1 MRQVPVLIVGGGITG
16 LSCALFLA
24 AHQVPC
30 LLVER
35 HPDLLSH
42 PRARGITPRTMELYR
57 QVGLE
62 ESILAAAFAGSD
74 FAWVPVRAETLSDEV
89 YETPDEPSESDGAEA
104 SPCSFGPIDQDR
116 LEDLVR
122 SHARRLGAELR
133 FSTELTD
140 FTQDDSGVT
149 AVLTDRATGAS
160 EQVRASYLVAADG
173 FHSPI
178 RHRLGVPADGPG
190 RLFDTITAIVDAD
203 LRPALRGRR
212 ATIAYL
218 QRPRP
223 YTIMMAHDAEGPRWV
238 FGTGHDPSREPIE
251 SFTDERV
258 AAMVREAAGLPD
270 VEVRLRPQIPGTDM
284 KVLAFPIGAHV
295 ARNYRVGRVF
305 FIGDAAHVWP
315 PTGGLGANAGI
326 QDAHNLAWKLALV
339 TAGAAGPGLLDSY
352 EAERRPTG
360 LMTMGQALARFG
372 TRMGPGSAPE
382 IVEYGAVA
390 LGYRYRSAAV
400 LGGDE
405 DGDTTPLLPREL
417 RGQVGTRAPH
427 VPVERGGR
435 RISTLDLYGS
445 RFVLLTGPDGD
456 AWAKAAKDLPLPVD
470 VYRLGVDLASDTAA
484 EAHDL
489 APGEAILVRPDGFV
503 AWRST
508 DPGALAGALAAILC
522 R

>member
-24 AHQVPC
+24 AHRVPC

-35 HPDLLSH
+35 HPDLLGH

-62 ESILAAAFAGSD
+62 ERIRAAAFAGPG
-74 FAWVPVRAETLSDEV
+74 FAWVPVRAETLNDDR
-89 YETPDEPSESDGAEA
+89 YESPDEPHESDGAEA
-104 SPCSFGPIDQDR
+104 SPCPFGPIDQDR
-116 LEDLVR
+116 LEALVR
-122 SHARRLGAELR
+122 DHARHLGARLR
-133 FSTELTD
+133 FSTQLVGFE
-140 FTQDDSGVT
+140 QDETGVT
-149 AVLTDRATGAS
+149 AELRDRTTGAS
-160 EQVRASYLVAADG
+160 ERVRAEYLVAADG

-178 RHRLGVPADGPG
+178 RHRLGIPVDGPG

-218 QRPRP
+218 RRPRP
-223 YTIMMAHDAEGPRWV
+223 HTILMAHDDEGTRWV
-238 FGTGHDPSREPIE
+238 FGTGYDPSAEPVE
-251 SFTDERV
+251 SFTDERI

-270 VEVRLRPQIPGTDM
+270 LEVRLRPQIPGTDL

-295 ARNYRVGRVF
+295 ARAYRAGRVF
-305 FIGDAAHVWP
+305 LIGDAAHVWP

-339 TAGAAGPGLLDSY
+339 TDGLAGPGLLDSY

-372 TRMGPGSAPE
+372 TRMHPGEAPE
-382 IVEYGAVA
+382 IIEYGSVA
-390 LGYRYRSAAV
+390 LGYQYRSSAV
-400 LGGDE
+400 LGAAPAAD
-405 DGDTTPLLPREL
+405 PLPLGEL
-417 RGQVGTRAPH
+417 RGRPGTRAPH
-427 VPVERGGR
+427 VAVERDGKPV
-435 RISTLDLYGS
+435 STLDLYGF

-456 AWAKAAKDLPLPVD
+456 AWAAAARELPVPVD
-470 VYRLGVDLASDTAA
+470 VYRFGVDLTPATAA
-484 EAHDL
+484 DAHGL

-508 DPGALAGALAAILC
+508 TPGALAAALATILS